1 MKKIWKRLVAYAID
15 MMVVLVVAQS
25 ISGIPAI
32 NKQLSKYNKYYG
44 EYTELVSNYTNFKV
58 QLNQDF
64 KDQELTEEE
73 YEKLAKDYSVYKDVL
88 EEYYQDEKLTEREY
102 DSIIKKI
109 DEDYQEQYQTL
120 YYRTEQNSTF
130 YMGVYLATIIL
141 YFVVFNKITNGQTLG
156 KRIVRLKIVN
166 SKDVSCKVPVW
177 SYLVRACFLYQP
189 INYLIKLVGIY
200 TLSQS
205 NYYTVTSVLY
215 DVQYYLELIIMAM
228 VLIRAD
234 GRGLHDLVA
243 RTRVA
248 LYDKNGNEIE
258 DTSLMLGSK
267 KLTTKKKIIENQE

>member
-15 MMVVLVVAQS
+15 MMVVLVIAQS

-44 EYTELVSNYTNFKV
+44 EYMELVSNYTNFKV
-58 QLNQDF
+58 QLNQVF
-64 KDQELTEEE
+64 KDQELTEKE
-73 YEKLAKDYSVYKDVL
+73 YGKLVKDYSVYQDVL
-88 EEYYQDEKLTEREY
+88 EEYYQDEKLTEKEY

-166 SKDVSCKVPVW
+166 SKDVSCEVPVW

-205 NYYTVTSVLY
+205 NYYTITSVLY

-258 DTSLMLGSK
+258 DTSLMLGNK
-267 KLTTKKKIIENQE
+267 KLTTKKKVI